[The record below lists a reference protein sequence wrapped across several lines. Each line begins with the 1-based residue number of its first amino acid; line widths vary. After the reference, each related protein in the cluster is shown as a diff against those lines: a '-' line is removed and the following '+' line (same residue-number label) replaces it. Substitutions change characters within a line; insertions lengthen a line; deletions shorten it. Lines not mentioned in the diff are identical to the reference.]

1 MLFRSALRQES
12 RRQNSLEVDHIVAWD
27 LWKSKLAIIQPPPST
42 GIAGLPEQVVAGEPD
57 PRVNELGN
65 CMLLEKNFNISKSNR
80 PLKEFLEG
88 VHEFKEGTVTIEEWA
103 AALELQMPQV
113 DSATTTLDVLGSLF
127 ADRTL
132 KIRGDL
138 EQFARGMKA
147 RIDLQAN

>member
-1 MLFRSALRQES
+1 
-12 RRQNSLEVDHIVAWD
+12 
-27 LWKSKLAIIQPPPST
+27 
-42 GIAGLPEQVVAGEPD
+42 
-57 PRVNELGN
+57 
-65 CMLLEKNFNISKSNR
+65 
-80 PLKEFLEG
+80 
-88 VHEFKEGTVTIEEWA
+88 
-103 AALELQMPQV
+103 MPQV